1 MTTTMRS
8 ICLAAAALLACA
20 GCAPTLG
27 GVSGAAPGITLRHD
41 YKVFDDD
48 VITMTKGTAY
58 ALDCWDA
65 WDGSACD
72 NVSIASGDSK
82 IVDIVP
88 SHMERTTNWYGETR
102 RIPARPGFIVTANGR
117 GESFVT
123 VTGPGGETRL
133 RVIVE

>member
-1 MTTTMRS
+1 MKPLLVAV
-8 ICLAAAALLACA
+8 LASVVGA
-20 GCAPTLG
+20 GCSPALG
-27 GVSGAAPGITLRHD
+27 GVSNAPPGLKLTHEYNL
-41 YKVFDDD
+41 FDDD
-48 VITMTKGTAY
+48 VIKMQKGTAY
-58 ALDCWDA
+58 ALDCWDV
-65 WDGSACD
+65 WDGSSCE

-88 SHMERTTNWYGETR
+88 SHMERRTNWYGESR

-133 RVIVE
+133 RVIVD